1 MPAKL
6 RVTLVKSPIG
16 HTARTRGTL
25 RALGLRRIGQTVEVT
40 DNDQMRGLA
49 RTVRF
54 LLRTEELAAVEQPAT
69 ERRSRAK
76 SPATPRQAGPAKSA
90 DTVPADAAPAE
101 AAVAAPA
108 DNAPA
113 DNAPA
118 DTSPAARA
126 ETPPAKP
133 RRAARTKK
141 ETDE

>member
-54 LLRTEELAAVEQPAT
+54 LLRTEELAAAEQPAT

-76 SPATPRQAGPAKSA
+76 SPATAKQAAPAESA
-90 DTVPADAAPAE
+90 GTAPADAAPAE

-108 DNAPA
+108 DNP
-113 DNAPA
+113 PA

-126 ETPPAKP
+126 ETAPAKP